1 MIKTLGILI
10 PKDFFKHLHEKMNT
24 ASLNRE
30 SFLINCLY
38 CFMIPQLTIR
48 RKEPFLWQ
56 QTYLFNN

>member
-10 PKDFFKHLHEKMNT
+10 PNDFFKHLHEKMNT

-30 SFLINCLY
+30 SFFFL
-38 CFMIPQLTIR
+38 MIPQLTIR

>member
-10 PKDFFKHLHEKMNT
+10 PNDFLKHLHEKMNT

-30 SFLINCLY
+30 SFLINCLN

-56 QTYLFNN
+56 QT